1 MSNASPPEAPPREP
15 SPRKLQPLCDKIG
28 RERVEH
34 TLQAFYRR
42 LLGDAQLRGW
52 FAPLDLEAHVARIV
66 EFWWIAM
73 GGRSAAPPVFDMVG
87 RHRPLGIGSA
97 DLEHWLELFALTV
110 HEELPAELAD
120 QWLRMAEAIAA
131 KMRPAVVRD

>member
-1 MSNASPPEAPPREP
+1 MPEQPR
-15 SPRKLQPLCDKIG
+15 RKLQPLCDKIG
-28 RERVEH
+28 RERVER
-34 TLQAFYRR
+34 TVDRFYAR
-42 LLGDAQLRGW
+42 LLGDERLRGW
-52 FAPLDLEAHVARIV
+52 FEPLDLAAHTARIV

-97 DLEHWLELFALTV
+97 DLEHWLELFALTLR
-110 HEELPAELAD
+110 EELPAELAD